1 MTDYIPVEG
10 YTGLYRDPNSTAIV
24 NRDKSAYEN
33 YIARREAL
41 EKKSEEFEQ
50 MKQELDD
57 VKGDIG
63 DIKDMLS
70 TIVQKL
76 NSQ

>member
-10 YTGLYRDPNSTAIV
+10 YTGLYRDSNSTAIV
-24 NRDKSAYEN
+24 NRDRSAYEN
-33 YIARREAL
+33 YIARRDAL

-50 MKQELDD
+50 MKQELDN

-70 TIVQKL
+70 VIVQKL
-76 NSQ
+76 NS

>member
-1 MTDYIPVEG
+1 MSKYIPVEG
-10 YTGLYRDPNSTAIV
+10 FAGLYRDPNSTAII

-33 YIARREAL
+33 YIARRDAL
-41 EKKSEEFEQ
+41 QKKSEEFEQ
-50 MKQELDD
+50 MKEELDN

-70 TIVQKL
+70 VIVQKL
-76 NSQ
+76 NS

>member
-1 MTDYIPVEG
+1 MKEYIPVEG
-10 YTGLYRDPNSTAIV
+10 YASLYRDSNSTAIV
-24 NRDKSAYEN
+24 NRDRSAYEN
-33 YIARREAL
+33 YIARRDAL

-50 MKQELDD
+50 MKQELDN

-70 TIVQKL
+70 VIVQKL
-76 NSQ
+76 NS

>member
-10 YTGLYRDPNSTAIV
+10 HSGLYRDPNSTAII

-33 YIARREAL
+33 YIARRDAL
-41 EKKSEEFEQ
+41 QKKSEEFEQ
-50 MKQELDD
+50 MKEELDN

-70 TIVQKL
+70 VIVQKL
-76 NSQ
+76 NS

>member
-1 MTDYIPVEG
+1 MKEYIPVEG

-24 NRDKSAYEN
+24 NRDRSAYEN
-33 YIARREAL
+33 YIARRDAL

-50 MKQELDD
+50 MKQELDN

-70 TIVQKL
+70 VIVQKL